1 MKVIYGITGLLLSC
15 VLVVGCS
22 SNLTYQQALHKNERK
37 IENADQQEDATF
49 LVEAKSINILERELN
64 QKAAAS
70 GYAAALVKMAQQ
82 NLEDHKNM
90 DKDISK
96 LASKKKMALPSSM
109 KEEHSTIYNE
119 LAAMGKED
127 FDKAF
132 IKDLKKINEENTFK
146 FENMATEAHDA
157 DIRAFSA
164 RKLDMMR
171 EHARRLETVE
181 KELLQTY

>member
-1 MKVIYGITGLLLSC
+1 MKAVYK
-15 VLVVGCS
+15 VVGLFVACALIVGCAS
-22 SNLTYQQALHKNERK
+22 RLSYQEALNKNQRK
-37 IENADQQEDATF
+37 IESTDKLDDAKF

-64 QKAAAS
+64 QSATTA
-70 GYAAALVKMAQQ
+70 GYAATLVQLAKK

-90 DKDISK
+90 DKELNK
-96 LASKKKMALPSSM
+96 LASKKKIKLPTIM
-109 KEEHSTIYNE
+109 KEEHTALHNE
-119 LAAMGKED
+119 LATLAKQD

-132 IKDLKKINEENTFK
+132 IKDLKQINEDNTFK

-171 EHARRLETVE
+171 AHAKRLEEVE